1 MNVSFVPHAVDSM
14 AFWHVSEERVKRAL
28 LAPDHVRQ
36 GDRPERKV
44 AQHQLANE
52 ALPIHVVY
60 TSPQRDE
67 YVVVTVYRGR
77 PKKGVSAL

>member
-1 MNVSFVPHAVDSM
+1 LKVSFVPHAIDRM
-14 AFWHVSEERVKRAL
+14 AFWHISEGRVRRAL

-36 GDRPERKV
+36 GYHPERMV
-44 AQHQLANE
+44 AQSRLADE
-52 ALPIHVVY
+52 TLPVHVVY

-77 PKKGVSAL
+77 AKKGE